1 MLEAKYLWQPIAELK
16 GGQVK
21 ALAHELSISELLAK
35 LLIERGIKTKTAAT
49 AFLKPTVAQI
59 DDPFKL
65 HDLKKAVDRLQQAI
79 AEQERIVVYGD
90 YDVDGITA
98 TSVMYEA
105 LEQLGAKVNY
115 YVPDRIIDGYGPNLK
130 RYQQLI
136 ANQTQLI
143 VTVDNGVAGF
153 KAIEYAQQQGVDVI
167 VTDHHSFGEKMPP
180 AYAIVHPAFPDNNYS
195 CPDLAGVGV
204 AFKVVCGL
212 LQEIPQEML
221 DLVALGTIADVMKL
235 TGENRALVKFGLQVL
250 QQTQRVGLTAL
261 AKRAGVKL
269 SQADEE
275 TVAFSFAPRL
285 NSLGRLAKAT
295 DGVELLTT
303 FDEQRADE
311 LAEKVEELNE
321 QRQKL
326 AEKMT
331 KAALEQLSTQAENLV
346 NLVAAPDWPVGLL
359 GIIASRLVEKTGK
372 PSLVFNLNQSTQLAK
387 GSGRSVAAFDLFKA
401 LNPKRDLL
409 TAFGGHQQ
417 ACGLTLPITKLA
429 QLQKVL
435 NQAADQQGL
444 RTAEREKL
452 QLAAALSVDQVDLSL
467 FDQLKRLKPF
477 GNGNPQ
483 PIFAFRDYQLT
494 DARLIGKQKNHLQ
507 FKITDGQK
515 KVSAIDFFV
524 GNEGK
529 YLTQD
534 PLAFDFVGH
543 LTLNHWHDQSQVQV
557 IVDDLKAKRPV
568 VCDLRSVKDKKAS
581 LKKTGV
587 YFFFKEKHFL
597 KLKKILPKKA
607 QAIVGTQRLDQTLNQ
622 NHLVLVDCPDSL
634 AELEKLLKAIQPQLL
649 DLIFL
654 PSIDLRRPLPSRK
667 DLAKVYRF
675 AVSHQQ
681 INLKNDLMK
690 LAEYLQINKE
700 TLIFTIQ
707 LFFEAGFVKIKN
719 GLMTGNLSQKKVD
732 LTQTA
737 SYRSRIRQ
745 IKTQKILN
753 DSKTAD
759 LKKWII
765 QFLID

>member
-1 MLEAKYLWQPIAELK
+1 MLEAKYLWQPVAEPED
-16 GGQVK
+16 GQVK
-21 ALAHELSISELLAK
+21 SLAQELSISDLLAK
-35 LLIERGIKTKTAAT
+35 LLIERGIKTKAAAT
-49 AFLKPTVAQI
+49 VFLTPTVAQI

-65 HDLKKAVDRLQQAI
+65 HDLKKAVNRLQQAI
-79 AEQERIVVYGD
+79 AQQESITVYGD

-105 LEQLGAKVNY
+105 LEQLGAKVDY
-115 YVPDRIIDGYGPNLK
+115 YVPDRITDGYGPNLK

-136 ANQTQLI
+136 ANKTQLI

-153 KAIEYAQQQGVDVI
+153 EPIEYAQQHGVDVI
-167 VTDHHSFGEKMPP
+167 VTDHHSFGGKMPP
-180 AYAIVHPAFPDNNYS
+180 AYAIVHPAFPGKNYS

-212 LQEIPQEML
+212 LEEIPQEML

-261 AKRAGVKL
+261 AKKANVKL

-285 NSLGRLAKAT
+285 NSLGRLAEAT

-311 LAEKVEELNE
+311 LADKIEKLNE

-331 KAALEQLSTQAENLV
+331 KAALEQLSSQPDNLV
-346 NLVAAPDWPVGLL
+346 NLVAASDWPIGLL
-359 GIIASRLVEKTGK
+359 GIVASRLVEKTGK
-372 PSLVFNLNQSTQLAK
+372 PSLVFNLNQRSQLAK
-387 GSGRSVAAFDLFKA
+387 GSGRSVVAFDLFQA
-401 LNPKRDLL
+401 LAPNRDLL

-417 ACGLTLPITKLA
+417 ACGLTLPSAKLP
-429 QLQKVL
+429 QLQEIL
-435 NQAADQQGL
+435 NQAADRQGL
-444 RTAEREKL
+444 RTTEREKL
-452 QLAAALSVDQVDLSL
+452 QVAAALSVGQVDLSL

-483 PIFAFRDYQLT
+483 PIFSFKNYQLK

-507 FKITDGQK
+507 FKLTEGQK
-515 KVSAIDFFV
+515 EISAIDFFV

-529 YLTQD
+529 YLTED
-534 PLAFDFVGH
+534 PPAFDFVGH
-543 LTLNHWHDQSQVQV
+543 LTLNHWRDQSRIQV
-557 IVDDLKAKRPV
+557 IVDDLAAKRPV
-568 VCDLRSVKDKKAS
+568 ICDLRSLKDKKAS
-581 LKKTGV
+581 LKKTGA

-597 KLKKILPKKA
+597 KLKKILPERA
-607 QAIVGTQRLDQTLNQ
+607 QAIVGVQQLEETLSQ
-622 NHLVLVDCPDSL
+622 DHLVLVDCPDSL
-634 AELEKLLKAIQPQLL
+634 IELEKLLKAIQPQLL

-654 PSIDLRRPLPSRK
+654 PSIDLRQPLPSHN

-707 LFFEAGFVKIKN
+707 LFFEAGFVKIKD

-737 SYRSRIRQ
+737 SYRSRIKQ